1 MYYLLYLMPMT
12 AAIAAT
18 YACSRHERFR
28 PMAWTFLN
36 CLATLLAILF
46 GAILVFWFLEARL

>member
-28 PMAWTFLN
+28 PMAWT
-36 CLATLLAILF
+36 LLGILF